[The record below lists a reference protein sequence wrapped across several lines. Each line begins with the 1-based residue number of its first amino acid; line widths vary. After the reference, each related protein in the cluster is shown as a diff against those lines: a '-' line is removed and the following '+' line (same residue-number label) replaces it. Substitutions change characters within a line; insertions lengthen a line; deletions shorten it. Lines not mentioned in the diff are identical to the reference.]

1 MALAFA
7 YFDTSVMVKRYVLE
21 PSSTMARTLLRRYRC
36 LSSAILPVELV
47 SALNRRRAVGDLT
60 AADFAL
66 ISSRLAED
74 RRRWELVPVTGPL
87 LALAEDLIHRH
98 LLQTLDAIHLAAA
111 LTFRDRSGVR
121 VPFVTADAR
130 QREAAEPAGLSI
142 LWVG

>member
-1 MALAFA
+1 M
-7 YFDTSVMVKRYVLE
+7 R
-21 PSSTMARTLLRRYRC
+21 
-36 LSSAILPVELV
+36 ELV
-47 SALNRRRAVGDLT
+47 SALNRRRAAGDLA

-98 LLQTLDAIHLAAA
+98 LLRMLDAIHLAAA
-111 LTFRDRSGVR
+111 LTFRDGSGMR
-121 VPFVTADAR
+121 VPFVTVDAR